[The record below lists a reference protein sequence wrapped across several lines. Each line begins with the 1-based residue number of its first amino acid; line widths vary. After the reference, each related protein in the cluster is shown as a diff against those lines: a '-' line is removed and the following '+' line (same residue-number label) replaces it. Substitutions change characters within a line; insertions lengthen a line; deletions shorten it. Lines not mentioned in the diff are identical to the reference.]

1 MRTRLASFAA
11 LLLTLVALAA
21 GTGSAQA
28 AGYRYWSFWDLT
40 GDNWTYAT
48 QGPASAHPGD
58 GSVQGFRFAVSAD
71 SKDAAQ
77 PRTAPSFEAVCAA
90 TPTKDGTKRVALVI
104 DFGTPQDADQGETPP
119 APRTACAQVP
129 PTPPART
136 RWRPWPSRSAT
147 TARPCCARS
156 PTIRARA
163 AANRWPTGR
172 RPSPP
177 SPRRPPTTAAP
188 RWACWQEWQRS
199 WPWARQRSGSPAAAE
214 LTRMPRGTRRPA
226 AAAGRAPTAGGRRRR
241 QRPTGPAPTHGTG
254 GRVEPA
260 RPQAGRP
267 PTGPQP
273 QSAPPGPGPPPEP
286 RAGG

>member
-1 MRTRLASFAA
+1 M
-11 LLLTLVALAA
+11 ALAA

-58 GSVQGFRFAVSAD
+58 GAVEGFRFAVSAD
-71 SKDAAQ
+71 SKDAPK
-77 PRTAPSFEAVCAA
+77 PRTTPSFEAVCAA

-104 DFGTPQDADQGETPP
+104 DFGTPQDAAQGETPP
-119 APRTACAQVP
+119 APRTACAQVAP
-129 PTPPART
+129 DATSADALAAVAKPLRYNSAALLCAIADYPRTGCGEQVADPAR
-136 RWRPWPSRSAT
+136 RP
-147 TARPCCARS
+147 AR
-156 PTIRARA
+156 RAREGPRHNGGPSAGLLAGA
-163 AANRWPTGR
+163 AAVVALG
-172 RPSPP
+172 
-177 SPRRPPTTAAP
+177 AA
-188 RWACWQEWQRS
+188 AIWQ
-199 WPWARQRSGSPAAAE
+199 SPAAAGTE
-214 LTRMPRGTRRPA
+214 ADAPSTPGPSPALPPPASAAGRRRRRRARPTRRPA
-226 AAAGRAPTAGGRRRR
+226 RPPRGWAGGK
-241 QRPTGPAPTHGTG
+241 T
-254 GRVEPA
+254 A